1 MMWSLAAALFVPTS
15 PCFSIR
21 PSSQAPAQSASSQAP
36 PAEHQDERPAP
47 EIVVTGS
54 LEQQGVPKVPID
66 HPASRD
72 VLGPEAVQR
81 TGARDLNDLV
91 QYLPAVSTRPYNG
104 GDASAPSFSMRGLPD
119 DGLTEYTLTLIDG
132 VPASPMPY
140 GWTAFSF
147 FPLITEQ
154 VYAIDLIRGGQAV
167 RYSPNNIAGA
177 LNLITPPIPTSESY
191 ELRSTVGSY
200 GYFSTLASAG
210 NDDGKF
216 GYLVTLGERHGDG
229 YRQNGDFEY
238 SNADVKLRWRLD
250 QNDWVTWRTSYV
262 ENQHQAPGGLT
273 LAQFDADRFANARP
287 LNQFRGFR
295 GVTDVVRHIGDE
307 QNFVEYFG
315 WFSQTRRN
323 LERTDPVFGAP
334 PTNFRRTD
342 DDAYSAAAGVRG
354 GTTWRW
360 LGMDHDLY
368 WGARVAEEWIPN
380 RTTKTEPFPSG
391 ASTTVGDLD
400 YELTAVS
407 AHIDD
412 TFHPVED
419 WTVVAGVRGE
429 WIPIFDAED
438 HVTGESESQE
448 DAALLPGLSTSYKVS
463 DSFALFANYQ
473 QSFRA
478 PQVWGLD
485 TSLANPQQSLDFES
499 GASGEVGVRATSAV
513 GLSGS
518 LAAWRVD
525 FEDALFFDNNGVYQN
540 IGDIRSEGVDLTLE
554 LACGKLADALEGLS
568 LQGSVTWQDSRLED
582 AANPAFDGNE
592 TPYAWEEKAAWSA
605 QYRIGRW
612 NFALGGVHVGDSF
625 SDDANT
631 VAENANGNL
640 GLNPS
645 RTVWDGQLSREVA
658 VGQLAVGR
666 FTLGATNIFDKE
678 WSVHSRGGFFGG
690 GKVAGPPRQVYVGL
704 QLSL

>member
-1 MMWSLAAALFVPTS
+1 MYAASLALCVVQSA
-15 PCFSIR
+15 
-21 PSSQAPAQSASSQAP
+21 APATTDTPAAAQSKPKPNEAI
-36 PAEHQDERPAP
+36 P
-47 EIVVTGS
+47 EVIVTGT
-54 LEQQGVPKVPID
+54 LEQQGVPEVPID

-72 VLGPEAVQR
+72 VLGPEQVRR
-81 TGARDLNDLV
+81 TGARDLNDLIG
-91 QYLPAVSTRPYNG
+91 YLPAVSTRPYNG
-104 GDASAPSFSMRGLPD
+104 GDSSAPSFSMRGLPD
-119 DGLTEYTLTLIDG
+119 DGLTEYTLVLIDG

-177 LNLITPPIPTSESY
+177 LNLLTPPIPEGEAY

-229 YRQNGDFEY
+229 YRENGGFEY
-238 SNADVKLRWRLD
+238 TTADVKLRWRLGED
-250 QNDWVTWRTSYV
+250 DWLTWRSSYIQ
-262 ENQHQAPGGLT
+262 NQHQAPGGLT
-273 LAQFDADRFANARP
+273 LAQFNADRFANARA
-287 LNQFRGFR
+287 NNRFQGFR
-295 GVTDVVRHIGDE
+295 AVTDMVRHIGDE
-307 QNFVEYFG
+307 RNFVEYFG
-315 WFSQTRRN
+315 WFSQTQRK

-342 DDAYSAAAGVRG
+342 DDAYNAAVGLRG
-354 GTTWRW
+354 GATWRGM
-360 LGMDHDLY
+360 GMDHDIY
-368 WGARVAEEWIPN
+368 WGARITEEWIPN
-380 RTTKTEPFPSG
+380 RKTKTEPFPNG
-391 ASTTVGDLD
+391 ASTTIGDLD
-400 YELTAVS
+400 YNLTTVS

-412 TFHPVED
+412 TFRPTEN

-429 WIPIFDAED
+429 WIPIFDAKD
-438 HVTGESESQE
+438 QLTGESENQ
-448 DAALLPGLSTSYKVS
+448 DAAALLPGLSTSYKLS
-463 DSFALFANYQ
+463 DSFAVFANYQ
-473 QSFRA
+473 RSFRA

-485 TSLANPQQSLDFES
+485 TTLANPQQSLDFES
-499 GASGEVGVRATSAV
+499 GASGEIGLRARSSF

-525 FEDALFFDNNGVYQN
+525 FKDALFFDQNGVYEN
-540 IGDIRSEGVDLTLE
+540 IGDIRSDGVDLTL
-554 LACGKLADALEGLS
+554 ALECGQFVDSLDGLS
-568 LQGSVTWQDSRLED
+568 LQGSITWQDSKLVN
-582 AANPAFDGNE
+582 AANPAFNGNE

-605 QYRIGRW
+605 QYRIGKW
-612 NFALGGVHVGDSF
+612 SLALGGVYVGDSF

-631 VAENANGNL
+631 AQENANGNL
-640 GLNPS
+640 GLNRS
-645 RTVWDGQLSREVA
+645 RTVWDGQIRRDVSIGERA
-658 VGQLAVGR
+658 VGS
-666 FTLGATNIFDKE
+666 FTIGATNLFDHD

-690 GKVAGPPRQVYVGL
+690 GKVAGPPRQAYVGL

>member
-1 MMWSLAAALFVPTS
+1 MNWSFAAATLVPFS
-15 PCFSIR
+15 PAHRVQQPI
-21 PSSQAPAQSASSQAP
+21 QAQSAPVQSERAR
-36 PAEHQDERPAP
+36 AEHEEQRDVP
-47 EIVVTGS
+47 EIVVTGT
-54 LEQQGVPKVPID
+54 LEQQGVPVVPLD
-66 HPASRD
+66 HPGSRD
-72 VLGPEAVQR
+72 VLGPDALQR

-104 GDASAPSFSMRGLPD
+104 ADASAPSFSMRGMPD

-177 LNLITPPIPTSESY
+177 LNLITPPIPSSESY
-191 ELRSTVGSY
+191 ELRSTAGGL

-229 YRQNGDFEY
+229 YRREGEFEY
-238 SNADVKLRWRLD
+238 ANADVKLRWRLGE
-250 QNDWVTWRTSYV
+250 NDWVAWRTSYV

-273 LAQFDADRFANARP
+273 LAQFAADRFANARP
-287 LNQFRGFR
+287 HNQFRGSR
-295 GVTDVVRHIGDE
+295 GVTDVVRHVGDE
-307 QNFVEYFG
+307 QDFVEYFG

-323 LERTDPVFGAP
+323 LERTDPLFGAP
-334 PTNFRRTD
+334 PTNFRTTD
-342 DDAYSAAAGVRG
+342 DDAYNAAVGVRG
-354 GTTWRW
+354 GATWSVAG
-360 LGMDHDLY
+360 LEHELY
-368 WGARVAEEWIPN
+368 WGARVAEEWIPS
-380 RTTKTEPFPSG
+380 RTTKTAPFPSG
-391 ASTTVGDLD
+391 ASTTAGELD
-400 YELTAVS
+400 YALTAVS
-407 AHIDD
+407 AHLDD
-412 TFHPVED
+412 TFHPLED

-429 WIPIFDAED
+429 WIPIFDAVD
-438 HVTGESESQE
+438 HVTSERESQN
-448 DAALLPGLSTSYKVS
+448 DAALLPGLSSSYKFGES
-463 DSFALFANYQ
+463 LALFANYQ
-473 QSFRA
+473 RSFRA

-485 TSLANPQQSLDFES
+485 TTLANPQQSLDFES
-499 GASGEVGVRATSAV
+499 GASGEIGLRAASSL

-525 FEDALFFDNNGVYQN
+525 FEDALFFGPSGVYEN
-540 IGDIRSEGVDLTLE
+540 IGDIRSEGVDLTLDLSCGE
-554 LACGKLADALEGLS
+554 LTSALDGLA
-568 LQGSVTWQDSRLED
+568 LQGSITWQDSRLED

-592 TPYAWEEKAAWSA
+592 TPYAWEHKAAWSV
-605 QYRIGRW
+605 QYRRGPW
-612 NFALGGVHVGDSF
+612 SFTLGGVYVGESF
-625 SDDANT
+625 SDEANT
-631 VAENANGNL
+631 AAENANGNL
-640 GLNPS
+640 GLNRA

-658 VGQLAVGR
+658 IGERAVGR
-666 FTLGATNIFDKE
+666 FALGATNIFDE
-678 WSVHSRGGFFGG
+678 PWAVHSRGGFFGG